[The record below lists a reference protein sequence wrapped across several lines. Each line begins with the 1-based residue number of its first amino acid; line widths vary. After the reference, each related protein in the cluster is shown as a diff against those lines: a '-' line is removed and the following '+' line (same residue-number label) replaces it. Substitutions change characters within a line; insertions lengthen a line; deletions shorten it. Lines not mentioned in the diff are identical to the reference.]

1 MNNTTFFL
9 LQAFKA
15 ELTEKL
21 KIVEQIRS
29 TFNQLHGDDVTSSA
43 HQTTQVLHKAK
54 LDAIDETGAAQQL
67 RNMYQVTIPYKTQN
81 SKTQKYEEIKQHL

>member
-1 MNNTTFFL
+1 MNYTAFFP

-29 TFNQLHGDDVTSSA
+29 TFNQVHGDGVTSSA
-43 HQTTQVLHKAK
+43 HQTTQVLHKTK

-67 RNMYQVTIPYKTQN
+67 RNIPGNNTLHTTLFLKLINLVCKTN
-81 SKTQKYEEIKQHL
+81 YI

>member
-1 MNNTTFFL
+1 MILVVLSRRLVFPKFSNLTHL
-9 LQAFKA
+9 LIQAFKA

-21 KIVEQIRS
+21 KIVELMRAQ
-29 TFNQLHGDDVTSSA
+29 FNQHQGDDVLTAA

-67 RNMYQVTIPYKTQN
+67 RNMFQVIPSSTF
-81 SKTQKYEEIKQHL
+81 